1 MNEGQGNPLT
11 LASGVGLEAT
21 SRAPE
26 LELSIQKLA
35 GLSLLVKKQHNLYS
49 MIMIIKNI
57 KGFLIDMDGTTYLSH
72 RLLPGAREF
81 LAFLHKNKKPYLFFT
96 NNPSSSVKDY
106 VKKFHALGLKQVKE
120 KNIITSGQATIEYLK
135 SNKIKKIYLLAT
147 PSYEAEVKKAKIKLT
162 DNNPQAVVLSFDK
175 TLTYKK
181 LETAAGLLRNKKIKY
196 IATNP
201 DLVCPTIHGPIPD
214 CGSMAALLEKA
225 TGQIPLYIG
234 KPNKGM
240 VLAAAKRL
248 GLKPE
253 TMAIVGD
260 RLYTDM
266 RMAINHKLTSILV
279 LSGETKK
286 ADLKK
291 SELEPDYVLKDLGKL
306 LTVLK

>member
-1 MNEGQGNPLT
+1 MDL
-11 LASGVGLEAT
+11 
-21 SRAPE
+21 
-26 LELSIQKLA
+26 
-35 GLSLLVKKQHNLYS
+35 
-49 MIMIIKNI
+49 KNI

-72 RLLPGAREF
+72 RLLPGAKDF
-81 LAFLHKNKKPYLFFT
+81 LDFLHRNKKPYLFFT

-106 VKKFHALGLKQVKE
+106 VKKFHELGLTQVKE

-135 SNKIKKIYLLAT
+135 SHKINKIYLLAT
-147 PSYEAEVKKAKIKLT
+147 PSYEAEIKKAKIKLT
-162 DNNPQAVVLSFDK
+162 DRNPQAVILSFDK

-181 LETAAGLLRNKKIKY
+181 LETAAHLLANKKIKY

-201 DLVCPTIHGPIPD
+201 DLVCPTINGPIPD
-214 CGSMAALLEKA
+214 CGAIAALLEKA
-225 TGQIPLYIG
+225 TGRIPLYIG

-253 TMAIVGD
+253 TMAIIGD

-266 RMAINHKLTSILV
+266 KMAINHKLTSILV

-286 ADLKK
+286 SDLQK
-291 SELEPDYVLKDLGKL
+291 SDLEPDYVFENLREL
-306 LTVLK
+306 LTKLK